1 MYKFGKRSLER
12 LEGVHPT
19 IVKAFSL
26 ALADKNCPHDVGIP
40 QLGGLRTVADQQG
53 LFAQGRSDGFKKKPI
68 VTWVDGVNKK
78 SNHQAKE
85 DGFGYAVDVYI
96 FKDGKAHWNR
106 LWLEEFARHVQKVA
120 KEKLDLTISWGGDWK
135 RKDRPHFEVLTGIL
149 PSPVKKAKEVLE
161 KKPVVKKTTVKKK
174 AVKKQTPKK

>member
-40 QLGGLRTVADQQG
+40 QLGGLRTVAYQQW

-68 VTWVDGVNKK
+68 VTLVDGVNKK

-96 FKDGKAHWNR
+96 FKDGKAHWNK
-106 LWLEEFARHVQKVA
+106 LWLE
-120 KEKLDLTISWGGDWK
+120 
-135 RKDRPHFEVLTGIL
+135 
-149 PSPVKKAKEVLE
+149 
-161 KKPVVKKTTVKKK
+161 
-174 AVKKQTPKK
+174 